1 MDCEQIGRAQL
12 KPPANPSIFS
22 RPGPTV
28 PVTFGRS
35 LPFGVLWTAAM
46 PLNWLKPLVQHVGG
60 GLWVLELQSWGLWL
74 EGSILHTPNG
84 LELEHRFPSFSCR
97 CGVKGQELE
106 QAEMD
111 LRQLREREVANFLW
125 FVCSFCVSIMW
136 AGPMFEI
143 FSFVKTERNLCCLCR
158 SQLSDLTPVQESTI
172 FLPFSAAGPWRRR
185 REKSCCSVRPLR
197 RTRVAKSGC
206 GAAWWRQNSRTSFRT
221 SGWDMLC
228 GLSRHY
234 ALKRTGHSYIY
245 IYPISS
251 LTLAEQLKHG
261 D

>member
-1 MDCEQIGRAQL
+1 M
-12 KPPANPSIFS
+12 
-22 RPGPTV
+22 
-28 PVTFGRS
+28 
-35 LPFGVLWTAAM
+35 
-46 PLNWLKPLVQHVGG
+46 
-60 GLWVLELQSWGLWL
+60 
-74 EGSILHTPNG
+74 G
-84 LELEHRFPSFSCR
+84 LELEHRFSSFSCR

-111 LRQLREREVANFLW
+111 LRQLREREVANFQW

-143 FSFVKTERNLCCLCR
+143 SPFVKTERNLCCICR

-172 FLPFSAAGPWRRR
+172 FLPFSAAARSTEAARKELLQR
-185 REKSCCSVRPLR
+185 AATAQNESREERLR
-197 RTRVAKSGC
+197 RCMVEAEQQNFVQDLRVRYAVWLI
-206 GAAWWRQNSRTSFRT
+206 AACTQKDWSF
-221 SGWDMLC
+221 
-228 GLSRHY
+228 
-234 ALKRTGHSYIY
+234 